1 MNHIIKIL
9 KSLENSNILID
20 SITETVKH
28 ETKKQEGGFL
38 ALATLFAPLA
48 MSFVQSII
56 SSVVKSISRRGV
68 RRAGRGYIDKNV

>member
-28 ETKKQEGGFL
+28 EIKKQEGGFL
-38 ALATLFAPLA
+38 ALAALFTPLA

-68 RRAGRGYIDKNV
+68 RRAGRGYMDKNV

>member
-38 ALATLFAPLA
+38 ALAALFAPLA

-68 RRAGRGYIDKNV
+68 RIAGRGYIDKNV